1 MKMFSQEFNGYKKDE
16 VENFIES
23 LKAGYEARLMEE
35 KLKVLASEKKV
46 LDLKNERYEIENK
59 EKNIMTALN
68 VIEKA
73 KKFQEEGA
81 HKFYRLIMDK
91 LELLIKE
98 LELKFPLLQKS
109 PNFANIIDEFKNM
122 VKNYKNTLDTATS
135 ITNPIYSDNDSMRLL
150 LNKMQGYKKGQ
161 EATPPKEVHI
171 HTQSKPISQ
180 MPTLAQ
186 MPESESGFNF
196 EEALNPTQ
204 DLEEIMKAF
213 DFFNA

>member
-1 MKMFSQEFNGYKKDE
+1 MFSHEFDGYKKQE
-16 VENFIES
+16 VDNFIES
-23 LKAGYEARLMEE
+23 MRAGYEARLMEE

-46 LDLKNERYEIENK
+46 LDLKNERYELENK

-73 KKFQEEGA
+73 KKFQEEGS
-81 HKFYRLIMDK
+81 HKFYRLVMDK

-109 PNFANIIDEFKNM
+109 PNFADLLNEFKNM
-122 VKNYKNTLDTATS
+122 VKNYRTTLDTATS

-150 LNKMQGYKKGQ
+150 LNKMQGYKKGHD
-161 EATPPKEVHI
+161 APKEVHI
-171 HTQSKPISQ
+171 QTKPICSPA
-180 MPTLAQ
+180 PTTQ
-186 MPESESGFNF
+186 IIPDESESGFSF

-213 DFFNA
+213 DFYNA